1 MKSSDLVNKLQFV
14 ERFGKTAAV
23 TWCLL
28 CDVSF
33 GLNLTLPEC
42 KWCLLVPDNFLNPLH
57 TTAVK
62 KRNHSGC
69 FCLTLTPSYSSPCVH
84 YFNLLMHQCR

>member
-14 ERFGKTAAV
+14 ERFWKTAAV

-62 KRNHSGC
+62 KKKPQWLLLFDTHPIVQ
-69 FCLTLTPSYSSPCVH
+69 LTVCAL
-84 YFNLLMHQCR
+84 F